1 MSETKQTD
9 KTIETIFLVL
19 LVAVPLSW
27 MIKLMDFNPVLL
39 FITSAIATIPLTR
52 LISETTAKIADN
64 SSSAFGA
71 FINAALGNITEVMIA
86 IFAIAAGLIVIVKAA
101 IIGSL
106 LANLLFLL
114 GASLFL
120 GGLRYKEQRFN
131 TETAGIASTMLIIA
145 FAGFTIPSIFAL
157 GYDNAPVETISM
169 LVSAVLIVVYILGV
183 VFTFFTHKH
192 LFQPIRSYSQR
203 MLMENWGKGKT
214 FSLLALGV
222 SLLAI
227 ETNLLVSSLEPTIK
241 TYGLPPIFMGV
252 VVLGIIGNIGEMASA
267 MSAAIKNNV
276 NLSIGIAV
284 GSSTQIAMFVVP
296 VLVFVSMLMGNPLTL
311 VFPLFHILA
320 VLFAVMIVNY
330 LSSDG
335 RCNWLEGVQLLSVY
349 FIIAVVFFFVK

>member
-1 MSETKQTD
+1 MSDAKVD

-19 LVAVPLSW
+19 FVFIPISW
-27 MIKLMDFNPVLL
+27 LIKLFGLNPILL
-39 FITSAIATIPLTR
+39 FITAAIATIPISR

-64 SSSAFGA
+64 SSSALGA
-71 FINAALGNITEVMIA
+71 FINAAFGNITEVLIA
-86 IFAIAAGLIVIVKAA
+86 IFAIAAGLLAIVKAA

-120 GGLRYKEQRFN
+120 GGLRFKEQRFN

-145 FAGFTIPSIFAL
+145 FAGFTVPSIFAF
-157 GYDNAPVETISM
+157 GYAGGPIETVSM
-169 LVSAVLIVVYILGV
+169 LVSVVLIIVYVLGV
-183 VFTFFTHKH
+183 VFTFFTHRH
-192 LFQPIRSYSQR
+192 LFQPIRSYTQKK
-203 MLMENWGKGKT
+203 MMENWGGGKT
-214 FSLLALGV
+214 FGLLAV
-222 SLLAI
+222 SVGLLAI
-227 ETNLLVSSLEPTIK
+227 ETNLLVSSLDSTIK
-241 TYGLPPIFMGV
+241 TIGLPPLFMGI
-252 VVLGIIGNIGEMASA
+252 VVLGIIGNVGEMVSA
-267 MSAAIKNNV
+267 ISAALKNNV
-276 NLSIGIAV
+276 NLAIDIAV

-296 VLVFVSMLMGNPLTL
+296 VLVFASLLLGNQLTL

-349 FIIAVVFFFVK
+349 LIIAVAFFFLR